1 MTTLPQ
7 KPHPSAADFLA
18 AAISPALIMI
28 LVGSLVFFLLELMYG
43 GPYAD
48 RLRWTMFW
56 FVFAMVLISR
66 ISVEEGFGKASI
78 YGVALAWATAMWIF
92 RFVDFVFGVFAFLAF
107 IWWCASKL
115 VWDVTVIPD
124 DEDSSGEGL
133 MAVAGFA
140 IPGEGEA
147 KLQATLTPW
156 WKTLFRNESERAG
169 LPHAPGLWI
178 VYFSM
183 IALPFFGL
191 GYALIP
197 ASHAAQRASCF
208 HFAWSFAVSAMGLLL
223 ISSFLGLRR
232 YLRRRYLTMPL
243 ALTRKWFQSGITI
256 TLMILVGAL
265 FLPRPEGAYQLNGA
279 LQAIGSPRQ
288 RASQNAKLDSD
299 PEKGKGPEKGGE
311 AGEANPGGKS
321 VDNPARSNA
330 EPGGKR
336 NGQAGGFAQVKQKTA
351 SVQVKGSANLA
362 RTVVIS
368 LLFVFALY
376 LLIRYWQL
384 ILDFFRSILGDF
396 KSSLKLSSTPKTMAP
411 SFGPSKRKFSSFTN
425 PFTSGDFSRISPG
438 ELITQSFEALEAW
451 ARDRGRPREGYATA
465 IEFGETLSTQ
475 FFTMKR
481 DLEIT
486 TRGYSE
492 WAYGNVAPAAET
504 IEALERLWASMSTSI
519 ETASS
524 LRK

>member
-1 MTTLPQ
+1 MITHPQ

-18 AAISPALIMI
+18 AAISPALIMM

-115 VWDVTVIPD
+115 VWDITVIPN
-124 DEDSSGEGL
+124 DEDTSGEGL

-156 WKTLFRNESERAG
+156 WKGLFRNESERSG
-169 LPHAPGLWI
+169 LPHSPGLWI

-183 IALPFFGL
+183 VALPFFGL

-208 HFAWSFAVSAMGLLL
+208 HYAWLFAISAMGLLL

-232 YLRRRYLTMPL
+232 YLRRRYLIMPL

-256 TLMILVGAL
+256 TLMILIGAL
-265 FLPRPEGAYQLNGA
+265 FLPRPEGAYQVQGV

-288 RASQNAKLDSD
+288 RASQNAKLDSN
-299 PEKGKGPEKGGE
+299 PEKGKGSEKGGE
-311 AGEANPGGKS
+311 GGEANSGRKS
-321 VDNPARSNA
+321 NPARSSA
-330 EPGGKR
+330 EPGGQK
-336 NGQAGGFAQVKQKTA
+336 NGQAGGFAKVKQKTSPVQIKGPA
-351 SVQVKGSANLA
+351 SLA
-362 RTVVIS
+362 RTLAVS
-368 LLFVFALY
+368 LLLLFALY
-376 LLIRYWQL
+376 LLIRYWQV
-384 ILDFFRSILGDF
+384 ILDFFRSIFGDF
-396 KSSLKLSSTPKTMAP
+396 KSSLKSSSKPKTTTSNA
-411 SFGPSKRKFSSFTN
+411 GPSKRKFSSFTN
-425 PFTSGDFSRISPG
+425 PFTSGEFSRLSPG
-438 ELITQSFEALEAW
+438 ELITRSFEALEAW
-451 ARDRGRPREGYATA
+451 ARDHGRPRNGYATP
-465 IEFGETLSTQ
+465 IEFGEALSTQ
-475 FFTMKR
+475 FFTMER
-481 DLEIT
+481 DLEVT
-486 TRGYSE
+486 TRAYSQ

-524 LRK
+524 AGK